1 MFAKTETS
9 EKPGL
14 SLEISTVT
22 QVHELQGLSNKWNNI
37 LKSSKSDT
45 IFLTYEWVSTWI
57 TNFLGDDELY
67 ILFASVENEVVGI
80 APFYIRQEK
89 IITGSRLKSLR
100 FIGDRDAG
108 SEYLD
113 LIIKK
118 GFERSTIQVFFEH
131 IFKNCRDIDLF
142 SLSDIRDNSP
152 NLGFLKSYFENVDW
166 QVLTESQVCSH
177 VHLPSTWQTYLGSF
191 SGKHRY
197 RLKSTVKKL
206 LSSFEVKFY
215 EADLSNDLEKYLI
228 SLFLLHQKK
237 WVSLGLP
244 GSFHNVNKRNFYR
257 DMAGLFNSKK
267 YVKLYCLEI
276 EGEIKACQFN
286 FLYNNQ
292 MLSLQ
297 EGFDPDWRTRRI
309 GNVLRA
315 LVIEKIINEGVEIYD
330 FLGGVSEHKRS
341 WGVVEN
347 HTLNLTCYKKTNLK
361 SLAYIIKTKYLKVLK
376 KKLLPKFIYDHM
388 SARKERKQCNRVLR
402 QSEKYLKL
410 DPPFQN

>member
-22 QVHELQGLSNKWNNI
+22 QVHELQGVSNKWNNI

-67 ILFASVENEVVGI
+67 ILFASVENEIVGI

-131 IFKNCRDIDLF
+131 IFKHCRDIDLF

-152 NLGFLKSYFENVDW
+152 NLGFLKSYFENVGW
-166 QVLTESQVCSH
+166 QVLTDTRVC
-177 VHLPSTWQTYLGSF
+177 
-191 SGKHRY
+191 
-197 RLKSTVKKL
+197 
-206 LSSFEVKFY
+206 
-215 EADLSNDLEKYLI
+215 
-228 SLFLLHQKK
+228 
-237 WVSLGLP
+237 
-244 GSFHNVNKRNFYR
+244 
-257 DMAGLFNSKK
+257 
-267 YVKLYCLEI
+267 
-276 EGEIKACQFN
+276 
-286 FLYNNQ
+286 
-292 MLSLQ
+292 
-297 EGFDPDWRTRRI
+297 
-309 GNVLRA
+309 
-315 LVIEKIINEGVEIYD
+315 
-330 FLGGVSEHKRS
+330 
-341 WGVVEN
+341 
-347 HTLNLTCYKKTNLK
+347 LTC
-361 SLAYIIKTKYLKVLK
+361 SFTKYLADLLGILQRKTQIQAKVN
-376 KKLLPKFIYDHM
+376 D
-388 SARKERKQCNRVLR
+388 
-402 QSEKYLKL
+402 
-410 DPPFQN
+410 